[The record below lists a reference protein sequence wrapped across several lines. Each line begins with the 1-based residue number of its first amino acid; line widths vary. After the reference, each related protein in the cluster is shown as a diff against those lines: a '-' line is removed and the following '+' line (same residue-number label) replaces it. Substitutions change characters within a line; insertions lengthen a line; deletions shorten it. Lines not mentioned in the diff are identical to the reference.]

1 MCNCFGR
8 PTAFMRLRFPTSLQ
22 WILAQSFWLQKLIIS
37 QNLLNGRPSKL
48 SLKTYKVELLD
59 VLASSGVDLK
69 EKPVSS
75 SHCWDRY
82 GGSGVARKHRMILP
96 VYIIVH
102 ISQWHQNIRQCEPML
117 FYTVVCTVYLKS
129 QKKNSIFISVYLIE
143 RRPTGEASGETLQIS
158 VCFIRMCFSF
168 SFIFAKMNRYLYILG
183 VFSVLVTLL
192 HLCPPPP
199 FFSAPL
205 PTSFFFSFAPC
216 IV

>member
-1 MCNCFGR
+1 
-8 PTAFMRLRFPTSLQ
+8 
-22 WILAQSFWLQKLIIS
+22 
-37 QNLLNGRPSKL
+37 
-48 SLKTYKVELLD
+48 
-59 VLASSGVDLK
+59 
-69 EKPVSS
+69 
-75 SHCWDRY
+75 
-82 GGSGVARKHRMILP
+82 MILP

-192 HLCPPPP
+192 HLCPPPRFSRLPFLHP
-199 FFSAPL
+199 FFFLLLHAL
-205 PTSFFFSFAPC
+205 YKHATSVLAYVTSPPSGQRRGSTLVRFHAFKIYFHVLCFVHTYVLINLMYYFGKNGFFVFLTPQKARGTSLTRG
-216 IV
+216 